1 MFKKKLLIIFFIFF
15 SNYCYALSNQE
26 VRQAIQDWINS
37 QEYPQEMDELTIM
50 IDTVTTSRGIL
61 YTYQLN
67 LHQDDLI
74 DFRPV
79 FNSIKSTALEA
90 LCNNTAMIWY
100 KNNEVEM
107 TYEYLDKDE
116 NLITLFKIH
125 SSSC

>member
-37 QEYPQEMDELTIM
+37 QEYPQEMDELTMM

-90 LCNNTAMIWY
+90 LCNNPAMIW
-100 KNNEVEM
+100 
-107 TYEYLDKDE
+107 
-116 NLITLFKIH
+116 
-125 SSSC
+125 

>member
-1 MFKKKLLIIFFIFF
+1 MSVCSIKFRINKKMFKKKLLIMFFILF

-37 QEYPQEMDELTIM
+37 QEYPQEMDELTMM

-79 FNSIKSTALEA
+79 FKSIKSLP
-90 LCNNTAMIWY
+90 
-100 KNNEVEM
+100 
-107 TYEYLDKDE
+107 
-116 NLITLFKIH
+116 
-125 SSSC
+125 S

>member
-37 QEYPQEMDELTIM
+37 QEYPQEMDELTMM

-79 FNSIKSTALEA
+79 FNSIKSTALEV
-90 LCNNTAMIWY
+90 LCNNPASSEDFMSI
-100 KNNEVEM
+100 VDLVDFD
-107 TYEYLDKDE
+107 YLE
-116 NLITLFKIH
+116 SNLYVDPGSDLFLI
-125 SSSC
+125 

>member
-1 MFKKKLLIIFFIFF
+1 
-15 SNYCYALSNQE
+15 
-26 VRQAIQDWINS
+26 
-37 QEYPQEMDELTIM
+37 MDELTMM

-90 LCNNTAMIWY
+90 LCNNPAMIWY

-107 TYEYLDKDE
+107 TYEYLDKDDPTYKEGFKVSSHNKSLQNYIKSREKAE
-116 NLITLFKIH
+116 NKKNLFLEKIADEDTTKDEMIELSLIHI
-125 SSSC
+125 